1 MSDFSLNKEDKMR
14 KHLGSAATIVLLL
27 AMAVALL
34 PGCGAPATPV
44 VEPTVAPTQPPSTE
58 ATSVPEATAVPTAE
72 PEPLVI
78 VMGVDP
84 ETLNP
89 LQSRARTSGIIIWH
103 INKRLYARGSDMQM
117 APLLAESLEQPD
129 DLTWI
134 FHLQKC
140 VTFSNGE
147 EFTSADVK
155 FTFEQMVDP
164 KWNSPYS
171 GVPADLSLDM
181 DNIETPDDYTVIF
194 HTTAPAPLF
203 LEQLDFIGIL
213 SEKYYSEATDAEVSQ
228 QPIGTGPYV
237 LTEWV
242 KDDHITL
249 ERRDDYWGPLPE
261 IKTIIVRPI
270 PDAQTRLAELLAGNA
285 DIVLNISP
293 DDMARVDAT
302 EGVHMATV
310 EGGRE
315 IFLGIRCDVPP
326 FDDVRVRQALNYAVN
341 VEAILENLIGVGTRM
356 ATGSNYPIPSPVEA
370 YTYDPEK
377 AADLL
382 DEAGVVDSD
391 GDGVREWDGQPL
403 KIEVGSPNGRY
414 VKDAEIAQA
423 AAADLTAIG
432 IPAEAKAYEWS
443 VYSDMSLNN
452 TLPPL
457 HLLGF
462 GTTFSGQY
470 EHWFMT
476 EGFPMNTTHWNNPD
490 FERVYAELKSTLD
503 TDKRTEMIHELDQIA
518 HDGAPWVFI
527 WKQVDFYGASDR
539 VDFTPR
545 ADEMIALSEL
555 RWAE

>member
-1 MSDFSLNKEDKMR
+1 MR
-14 KHLGSAATIVLLL
+14 KHLGSATVCILLL
-27 AMAVALL
+27 AMVVALL
-34 PGCGAPATPV
+34 PGCGAPATPA
-44 VEPTVAPTQPPSTE
+44 VESTIAPTEPQGAE
-58 ATSVPEATAVPTAE
+58 ATPVPTPE
-72 PEPLVI
+72 PVEQEPLVI
-78 VMGVDP
+78 VIGTDA

-89 LQSRARTSGIIIWH
+89 LQFRARTTGIIIWH
-103 INKRLYARGSDMQM
+103 VNERLVARGSDMKM
-117 APLLAESLEQPD
+117 APWLAESIEQPD
-129 DLTWI
+129 DLTWV
-134 FHLQKC
+134 FHLRKG

-147 EFTSADVK
+147 EFTAQDVK

-164 KWNSPYS
+164 KWNSPKS
-171 GVPADLSLDM
+171 TIPSDLSLDM

-194 HTTAPAPLF
+194 HTTEPAPLM
-203 LEQLDFIGIL
+203 LEQLDFTSII
-213 SEKYYSEATDAEVSQ
+213 SEKYFSEASDAEISQ
-228 QPIGTGPYV
+228 QPVGTGPYV
-237 LTEWV
+237 VTEWV
-242 KDDHITL
+242 KDDHVTL
-249 ERRDDYWGPLPE
+249 ERRDDYWGPLPAV
-261 IKTIIVRPI
+261 KTIIFRPI

-285 DIVLNISP
+285 DIVLNVSP
-293 DDMARVDAT
+293 DDMERVEAA
-302 EGVHMATV
+302 EGVRMATIA
-310 EGGRE
+310 GGRE
-315 IFLGIRCDVPP
+315 IFLGIRCDQAP
-326 FDDVRVRQALNYAVN
+326 FSDVRVRQALNYAVN
-341 VEAILENLIGVGTRM
+341 VEAILDNLIGVGTRM
-356 ATGSNYPIPSPVEA
+356 ATGSNFPVPSPVEA
-370 YTYDPEK
+370 YTYDPQK

-391 GDGVREWDGQPL
+391 GDGVREWNGQPL
-403 KIEVGSPNGRY
+403 SIEVGSPNGRY
-414 VKDAEIAQA
+414 VKDVEIAQT

-503 TDKRTEMIHELDQIA
+503 PDKRVEMIHELDQIA

-539 VDFTPR
+539 VEFTPR

>member
-1 MSDFSLNKEDKMR
+1 MR
-14 KHLGSAATIVLLL
+14 KHVGNATVCILLL
-27 AMAVALL
+27 AMVLTLL
-34 PGCGAPATPV
+34 PGCGTPATPPA
-44 VEPTVAPTQPPSTE
+44 EPSVAPTQPPAG
-58 ATSVPEATAVPTAE
+58 ATTAPEETAVPTAE
-72 PEPLVI
+72 PAEQEPLVI
-78 VMGVDP
+78 VMGTDP

-89 LQSRARTSGIIIWH
+89 LQSRARTTGIMLWA
-103 INKRLYARGSDMQM
+103 INERIAARGSDMKM
-117 APLLAESLEQPD
+117 APWLAESIEQPD
-129 DLTWI
+129 DLTWV
-134 FHLQKC
+134 FHLRKG
-140 VTFSNGE
+140 VTFTNGE
-147 EFTSADVK
+147 ELTSQDVK

-171 GVPADLSLDM
+171 TIPADVSLDM
-181 DNIETPDDYTVIF
+181 SNIETPDDYTVIF
-194 HTTAPAPLF
+194 HTTAPAPLM

-213 SEKYYSEATDAEVSQ
+213 SEKYFSEASDAEISQ
-228 QPIGTGPYV
+228 HPVGTGPYM

-249 ERRDDYWGPLPE
+249 ERNDNYWGPLPE

-270 PDAQTRLAELLAGNA
+270 SDAQTRLAELLAGNA

-293 DDMARVDAT
+293 DDMERVDAT

-315 IFLGIRCDVPP
+315 IFLGIRCDIPP

-341 VEAILENLIGVGTRM
+341 VEAILDNLIGVGTRM
-356 ATGSNYPIPSPVEA
+356 ATGSNYPIPSPVQA
-370 YTYDPEK
+370 YSYDPQK

-391 GDGVREWDGQPL
+391 GDGVREWNGQPMS
-403 KIEVGSPNGRY
+403 IEIGSPMGRY

-423 AAADLTAIG
+423 AAADITAIG

-490 FERVYAELKSTLD
+490 FESVYAELKSTLD
-503 TDKRTEMIHELDQIA
+503 IEKRTEMIHELDQIA
-518 HDGAPWVFI
+518 HEGAPWVFI

-539 VDFTPR
+539 VEFTPR
-545 ADEMIALSEL
+545 ADEMIILGEL
-555 RWAE
+555 RWAG

>member
-1 MSDFSLNKEDKMR
+1 MKKF
-14 KHLGSAATIVLLL
+14 LGSAVVCVLLVAVIL
-27 AMAVALL
+27 AVL
-34 PGCGAPATPV
+34 PGCGAPATPAP
-44 VEPTVAPTQPPSTE
+44 ESTAAPTQPPAE
-58 ATSVPEATAVPTAE
+58 AATSAPEATPVPE
-72 PEPLVI
+72 EEQKPLVI
-78 VMGVDP
+78 VMGTDA

-89 LQSRARTSGIIIWH
+89 LQFRARTTGIIVWH
-103 INKRLYARGSDMQM
+103 VNERLAARGSDMKIV
-117 APLLAESLEQPD
+117 PWLAESIEQPD

-134 FHLQKC
+134 FHLRKG

-147 EFTSADVK
+147 ELTSQDVK
-155 FTFEQMVDP
+155 YTFEQMVDP
-164 KWNSPYS
+164 KWNSPKATI
-171 GVPADLSLDM
+171 PADLSLDM

-194 HTTAPAPLF
+194 HTTEPAPLM
-203 LEQLDFIGIL
+203 LEQMDFTSII
-213 SEKYYSEATDAEVSQ
+213 SEKYFSEASDAELSQ
-228 QPIGTGPYV
+228 QPVGTGPYV
-237 LTEWV
+237 VTEWV

-249 ERRDDYWGPLPE
+249 ERRDDYWGPLPPV
-261 IKTIIVRPI
+261 KTIIFRPI

-285 DIVLNISP
+285 DIVLNVSP
-293 DDMARVDAT
+293 DDMERVDAT

-315 IFLGIRCDVPP
+315 IFLGIRCDLEP
-326 FDDVRVRQALNYAVN
+326 FNDVRVRQALNYAVN
-341 VEAILENLIGVGTRM
+341 VEAILDNLIGVGKRM
-356 ATGSNYPIPSPVEA
+356 ATGSNYPVPSPVEA
-370 YTYDPEK
+370 YTYDPAK
-377 AADLL
+377 AAELL

-391 GDGVREWDGQPL
+391 GDGVREWDGQPMS
-403 KIEVGSPNGRY
+403 IEIGSPMGRY

-423 AAADLTAIG
+423 AAADITAIG

-476 EGFPMNTTHWNNPD
+476 ETFPMNTTHWNNPD
-490 FERVYAELKSTLD
+490 FERIYAELKSTVD
-503 TDKRTEMIHELDQIA
+503 TDERTEMIHELDQIS

-527 WKQVDFYGASDR
+527 WKQVDFYGVSDR

-545 ADEMIALSEL
+545 ADEMIDLTQL
-555 RWAE
+555 DWAH

>member
-1 MSDFSLNKEDKMR
+1 MR
-14 KHLGSAATIVLLL
+14 KHLGRVTVLLAL
-27 AMAVALL
+27 VAMILALL
-34 PGCGAPATPV
+34 PGCATPAP
-44 VEPTVAPTQPPSTE
+44 EPTVAPTQPPG
-58 ATSVPEATAVPTAE
+58 ATSVPEATPMPTAE
-72 PEPLVI
+72 PAEQEPLVMVI
-78 VMGVDP
+78 GVDP

-89 LQSRARTSGIIIWH
+89 LQSRARTTGIIIWH
-103 INKRLYARGSDMQM
+103 INERLAARGSDMTI
-117 APLLAESLEQPD
+117 APWLAESIEQPD
-129 DLTWI
+129 DLTWV
-134 FHLQKC
+134 FHLRKG
-140 VTFSNGE
+140 VTFSDGE
-147 EFTSADVK
+147 ELTASDVK
-155 FTFEQMVDP
+155 FTFEQLVDP

-194 HTTAPAPLF
+194 HTTEPAPLM
-203 LEQLDFIGIL
+203 LEQLDFVGIL
-213 SEKYYSEATDAEVSQ
+213 SEKYYSEASDAEVSQ
-228 QPIGTGPYV
+228 HPVGTGPYV

-293 DDMARVDAT
+293 DDMERVEAT

-315 IFLGIRCDVPP
+315 IFLGIRCDQAP
-326 FDDVRVRQALNYAVN
+326 FGDVRVRQALNYAVN

-356 ATGSNYPIPSPVEA
+356 ATGSNFPVASPVQA
-370 YTYDPEK
+370 YTYDPQK
-377 AADLL
+377 AAELL
-382 DEAGVVDSD
+382 DEAGVLDSN
-391 GDGVREWDGQPL
+391 GDGVREWNGQPL
-403 KIEVGSPNGRY
+403 RIEVGSPNGRY

-503 TDKRTEMIHELDQIA
+503 PEQRAEMIHELDQIA

-539 VDFTPR
+539 VEFTPR
-545 ADEMIALSEL
+545 ADEMIALNEL
-555 RWAE
+555 RWAK